1 MATKGKKTTLKCEE
15 AKTWMSRYFKL
26 IGDKIPTNGQI
37 HLPSR
42 DTQKNIY
49 ARYKDDMNRQ
59 KLEDGD
65 IISLSMFYKIWQE
78 DFSHVVG
85 IYYIHY
91 IVHCKAG

>member
-1 MATKGKKTTLKCEE
+1 
-15 AKTWMSRYFKL
+15 MSRYFKL
-26 IGDKIPTNGQI
+26 IGDKMPTNGQI

-49 ARYKDDMNRQ
+49 ARYKDDMNWQ

-78 DFSHVVG
+78 DFSHVV
-85 IYYIHY
+85 IPEVYIIFIILYGLVY
-91 IVHCKAG
+91 IVKLAK